1 MKIYFD
7 IGANDGDFCFKWIEE
22 KDVIVYAFEPQ
33 KELYEKLY
41 TKSLDYDNFFVYNIA
56 VSDNTDKLDGV
67 TGKELFTYENHSVN
81 SLFPFLKRDEYLEE
95 EYVLKKIEW
104 VETVRL
110 DDFILK
116 NNIDG
121 VDFLKI
127 NTNGSEVSVLN
138 SLGNLIER
146 VKEIRT
152 TSIVRGFRKSVP
164 WPSGCKDDDI
174 RDWMNTN
181 NFEMSE
187 KDVGQWYNWNF
198 TDMTFVNKN

>member
-1 MKIYFD
+1 MKVYFD
-7 IGANDGDFCFKWIEE
+7 IGATDGDFCLKWIKE

-33 KELYEKLY
+33 KELYEELY
-41 TKSLDYDNFFVYNIA
+41 TKSLGYDNFFVYNVA
-56 VSDNTDKLDGV
+56 VSDNKDKYNGV
-67 TGKELFTYENHSVN
+67 TSKQLFTYENYSVN

-95 EYVLKKIEW
+95 EYVLKKIVW

-138 SLGNLIER
+138 SLGDLVER
-146 VKEIRT
+146 VKGVRT
-152 TSIVRGFRKSVP
+152 TSAIRSLRKIIP
-164 WPSGCKDDDI
+164 WPAGCKDDDI
-174 RDWMNTN
+174 CDWMSSN
-181 NFEMSE
+181 NFEMTENTVE
-187 KDVGQWYNWNF
+187 KLLKWNSI
-198 TDMTFVNKN
+198 DMIFVNKN

>member
-67 TGKELFTYENHSVN
+67 TGKELFTYENHGVN
-81 SLFPFLKRDEYLEE
+81 SLFPFLKRDEYLSE

-138 SLGNLIER
+138 SLGNLIEIGR
-146 VKEIRT
+146 AHV
-152 TSIVRGFRKSVP
+152 
-164 WPSGCKDDDI
+164 
-174 RDWMNTN
+174 
-181 NFEMSE
+181 
-187 KDVGQWYNWNF
+187 
-198 TDMTFVNKN
+198 

>member
-1 MKIYFD
+1 MKVYFD

-33 KELYEKLY
+33 KELYEELH
-41 TKSLDYDNFFVYNIA
+41 TKSLGYDNFFVYNVA
-56 VSDNTDKLDGV
+56 VSDHTDKLNGV
-67 TGKELFTYENHSVN
+67 PGKELFTYENHGVN
-81 SLFPFLKRDEYLEE
+81 SLFPFLQGDKYLQE
-95 EYVLKKIEW
+95 EYVLKRIDW
-104 VETVRL
+104 VETIRL
-110 DDFILK
+110 DDFLLQ
-116 NNIDG
+116 NNIDNI
-121 VDFLKI
+121 DFMKI

-152 TSIVRGFRKSVP
+152 TSIVRGLRKSVP

-174 RDWMNTN
+174 RDWMNNN